1 MELRSCKPEERAS
14 ALALSKSVF
23 KENMADQFLCLLGE
37 QNIDRIF
44 VAVEDGNVRS
54 MVNYYPATVKI
65 HDAFVKTGSVGSVCT
80 NPDYRG
86 QKLASRLLK
95 QAEDQMLE
103 EDITVMIISGQGG
116 IYSAIGADFAGNC
129 HECFVPKGFFPKSEQ
144 ISLKKYRS
152 TDFEVLKS
160 VYETETVRFMREDEE
175 FRLLIKGQTYPDT
188 FATYPFELI
197 LLNGEVV
204 AYAILHLET
213 DENSE
218 TLGIK
223 EYGGNRKALIAS
235 FDSLLEKYGKVKM
248 HFATDLHDEL
258 ENYLEGAE
266 RVKIHQFASIKI
278 LNFTRFMEQIK
289 PYIERVVPE
298 LKGRMTYFEQDRT
311 YFFQYETEKL
321 RIEDVMTLT
330 ELVFGNTTP
339 SILDWSAC
347 PKIKALFE
355 QVFPLPFA
363 WTHNINYQ

>member
-1 MELRSCKPEERAS
+1 MELRSCRPEERAS
-14 ALALSKSVF
+14 AIALAKSVF
-23 KENMADQFLCLLGE
+23 KENMGDQFLCLLGE
-37 QNIDRIF
+37 KNLARIF
-44 VAVEDGNVRS
+44 VAAEEGLVRS

-65 HDAFVKTGSVGSVCT
+65 HDALVKTGSVGSVCT

-95 QAEDQMLE
+95 QAEDKMLS

-129 HECFVPKGFFPKSEQ
+129 HECFVPKGFFPSSNQ
-144 ISLKKYRS
+144 ISLKTYRPN
-152 TDFEVLKS
+152 DFETLKS
-160 VYETETVRFMREDEE
+160 VYETETVRFLREDEE

-197 LLNGEVV
+197 LLNGAVV
-204 AYAILHLET
+204 AYTILHLET
-213 DENSE
+213 DESSE

-235 FDSLLEKYGKVKM
+235 FDPLLEKYGKKKM

-258 ENYLEGAE
+258 EMYLEGAE
-266 RVKIHQFASIKI
+266 KVKIHQFASIKI
-278 LNFTRFMEQIK
+278 LNFARFMEQIK
-289 PYIERVVPE
+289 PYIERVIPE
-298 LKGRMTYFEQDRT
+298 SIGKLTYFEQDRT
-311 YFFQYETEKL
+311 YFFRFGTEEI
-321 RIEDVMTLT
+321 RIDDGMTLT
-330 ELVFGNTTP
+330 ELVFGNTTS

-347 PKIKALFE
+347 PKIKALLDR
-355 QVFPLPFA
+355 VFPIPFA